1 MINMANEF
9 ENIFDRLTN
18 QYDPNKIFNEFLDY
32 CIDINLFTTVS
43 QNLDF
48 NGKEKEYFKMFQEWV
63 KITNTALNNPT
74 TEINSSK
81 NGWYDYLGIFYENVV
96 QTKYKAGARGQSFT
110 PADVCQ
116 LMTEM
121 TFELDKDY
129 TNKLVNDCCCG
140 SGRFLLAGHS
150 LMPKAIMIGSDLD
163 EVACKMTVL
172 NFYIHGVR
180 GSVLHQNTLT
190 GETFQCWKINNYL
203 GYGLP
208 LPHIQYTNLNDCYN
222 FFGISLE
229 NNEIIELNKDTNNS
243 DEATLEYK
251 PKGTGQTTL
260 F

>member
-1 MINMANEF
+1 
-9 ENIFDRLTN
+9 
-18 QYDPNKIFNEFLDY
+18 
-32 CIDINLFTTVS
+32 
-43 QNLDF
+43 
-48 NGKEKEYFKMFQEWV
+48 
-63 KITNTALNNPT
+63 
-74 TEINSSK
+74 
-81 NGWYDYLGIFYENVV
+81 
-96 QTKYKAGARGQSFT
+96 
-110 PADVCQ
+110 
-116 LMTEM
+116 MTEM

-222 FFGISLE
+222 FFRISLE

-243 DEATLEYK
+243 DEVSSEYK

>member
-9 ENIFDRLTN
+9 EKIFDRLTN

-81 NGWYDYLGIFYENVV
+81 NGWYENVV
-96 QTKYKAGARGQSFT
+96 QTKYKAGARGQFFT

-243 DEATLEYK
+243 DEVSSEYK